1 MNTMK
6 RGIVEFVKFGIVGA
20 SNTVISLL
28 IYYIFLWISPNYYL
42 LGNVIGWV
50 VSVANS
56 FVWNSK
62 FVFHTQF
69 NGMRDALSKLIR
81 AYISY
86 GSVFLITM
94 ALLYLQ
100 VDILGWSAKLAPVIN
115 LLITIPLN
123 FILNKLWTFGK

>member
-6 RGIVEFVKFGIVGA
+6 RGIVEFIKFGIVGA
-20 SNTVISLL
+20 SNTIISLL
-28 IYYIFLWISPNYYL
+28 IYYIFLWINPNYYL

-62 FVFHTQF
+62 FVFHTHF
-69 NGMRDALSKLIR
+69 RGVRDALNKLIR

-94 ALLYLQ
+94 VLLYLQ
-100 VDILGWSAKLAPVIN
+100 VDIFRWSAKLAPIIN